1 MCWIY
6 YPKTF
11 ILIIYIVVSLRL
23 KDDENM
29 DKNKILTIW
38 LVSILIFG
46 APLIPLVSSEGFNS
60 GQSDEDEIDQRSE
73 LKNSVK
79 NELNKNYPNDLK
91 DSQTSH
97 PPIYIDGN
105 SDLADTAQSEGWPGD
120 GSENNPYIM
129 EGYGIDGNGSEC
141 MDVRDT
147 TDYFVIKDCTFFNGS
162 YGIKFNNLTH
172 GEIKNN
178 TINSNDVG
186 ILMGEDNSQNK
197 IIDNTLF
204 SNVEYGIQIKGRSRN
219 NTISRNNIFSNENYA
234 VYIKESNFVNISD
247 NTIKENGDYGIWV
260 KESSNLTIVN
270 NSLNSNDRDAIYIF
284 KDEHVNIINN
294 SLVNNEDGIRVDESS
309 KVNLQNN
316 SANSNNNCGIFVG
329 NSQEIN
335 VTNNQLIENEDT
347 GLHVIDCYN
356 IYIADNLG
364 YYNNISSIN
373 LYKSRKGILLNNEM
387 WGPGLSIGVINEN
400 TNIKNWNTHNID
412 TSNTVNDKPVYY
424 WKNRTGDII
433 PEDAGQVILGNCSEI
448 KVENLNFDEKTIGIQ
463 LGFSDNNY
471 IANNTISSSTMRGL
485 FLIESHDNMFI
496 NNSVKYTSNPSDDNL
511 KVAGFSI
518 LLSDGNK
525 MIENNISSNSLAILM
540 GYSKENQI
548 YHNNFI
554 NNTEEVIV
562 LGNNIWNDTYPTGG
576 NYWSNYSGTDQYS
589 GPNQDQPGGDGIGD
603 SNYTFNKNN
612 ADEYPLMEPWGSR
625 EQIPPNAPSN
635 PSPEDGD
642 TNVSTFTTLS
652 VSVSDPDEDPMDIT
666 FYNAFDDSVIKTK
679 SDVASG
685 SRATVNWSGLEP
697 NTEYNWYAVANDSHS
712 QTKSPEWSFKTSDN
726 YIPYQPSEPNPSDEA
741 TKVSTAPI
749 ISVKV
754 SDPDGENM
762 DVTFYNADD
771 DSEIGT
777 DNNVADG
784 DRASVIWSELSK
796 DTEYNW
802 YAVAND
808 GNYGTESAVWS
819 FTTIKPKNNPP
830 ESPMNPTP
838 DDGSSLVGTSPTLT
852 VDVSDPDGD
861 SMDVIFYD
869 ADDDSEIGIDNNVA
883 SGDSASVSWSGLSFS
898 TTYEWYAVA
907 NDSISDS
914 SSSIWSFTTGDIENN
929 PPDEPINPS
938 PTDGATGISISPTL
952 SVEVSDPDG
961 DSLDVTFYDADDD
974 SVIGSETSVSSGNT
988 ASIKWSGL
996 STSTSYGWY
1005 AVAID
1010 SELNNQSSTWSFTTG
1025 SVENNPPNKPTNPTP
1040 NDDATDVNTN
1050 PTLSVEVSDP
1060 EGDTMDVTFYDA
1072 SDDTIIGRD
1081 TSVSSGEVASI
1092 TWSSL
1097 SKITTYEWYVIAD
1110 DSELK
1115 NKSSLWSFTT
1125 KNEENNPPYS
1135 PRNPSPFSGAKNIE
1149 IPATISVDVSDPDDD
1164 KLKVTF
1170 YDASDDAIIDSKN
1183 SIESGDTVSVE
1194 WDGLSKDTT
1203 YEWYAISYDGSAD
1216 TVSSTWSFTT
1226 KVINNPPKEPTDP
1239 SIPDG
1244 DTDVNTDPTLSIVVT
1259 DPDSETLNV
1268 TFYDADDDNKIDEV
1282 TGIESGNT
1290 ASIDWSGLSK
1300 DTSYEWYVVVSDG
1313 ENETTS
1319 STFSF
1324 KTEEGDDSSEDVG
1337 DTWFYAGIGAVVI
1350 LILIA
1355 VIVLLNKRKK
1365 GPENMEPEGRNND
1378 DMYSYEVSER
1388 NTETKDESGWMSD
1401 QTDYN
1406 NEAETDT
1413 SAKNNEQF
1421 EDQIHPSENSNRYS
1435 NTDDGDY

>member
-1 MCWIY
+1 M
-6 YPKTF
+6 
-11 ILIIYIVVSLRL
+11 

-29 DKNKILTIW
+29 DKKKILTLC
-38 LVSILIFG
+38 LVSLLIFG
-46 APLIPLVSSEGFNS
+46 APLIPLVSSEGFIS
-60 GQSDEDEIDQRSE
+60 GQSDGNEVEIDQKSE
-73 LKNSVK
+73 LKKSDK
-79 NELNKNYPNDLK
+79 KEFKKNYLSDIK

-97 PPIYIDGN
+97 PPISIYGN
-105 SDLADTAQSEGWPGD
+105 TDLADTAQSEGWPGD
-120 GSENNPYIM
+120 GSENNPYII
-129 EGYGIDGNGSEC
+129 EGYSIDGNGSEC
-141 MDVRDT
+141 MNVQDT

-162 YGIKFNNLTH
+162 EGIKFNNLTH
-172 GEIKNN
+172 GVIKNN
-178 TINSNDVG
+178 MINSTDIG
-186 ILMGEDNSQNK
+186 IYIGRDNSQNK

-204 SNVEYGIQIKGRSRN
+204 SNEEYGIRIEGPSKN
-219 NTISRNNIFSNENYA
+219 NTISRNFIYNNKKYA
-234 VYIKESNFVNISD
+234 VYIKKSNFVNISD
-247 NTIKENGDYGIWV
+247 NTIKENDNGINII
-260 KESSNLTIVN
+260 ESSNLTILN
-270 NSLNSNDRDAIYIF
+270 NSLHSNDGDAIVIF
-284 KDEHVNIINN
+284 KDGHFKDGHVNIIDN
-294 SLVNNEDGIRVDESS
+294 SLVNNQDGIRVEESS
-309 KVNLQNN
+309 KVNVQNN
-316 SANSNNNCGIFVG
+316 SANSNNNCGIMVT
-329 NSQEIN
+329 NSQEISI
-335 VTNNQLIENEDT
+335 TNNSLTENEDT
-347 GLHVIDCYN
+347 GLHVIRCYK

-364 YYNNISSIN
+364 SYNNISSIN
-373 LYKSRKGILLNNEM
+373 LYESRKATLFNNKM
-387 WGPGLSIGVINEN
+387 WGPGLSLGIIEEN

-448 KVENLNFDEKTIGIQ
+448 KVENLNFDEKTTGIQ

-471 IANNTISSSTMRGL
+471 IANNTISSSTMKGL

-496 NNSVKYTSNPSDDNL
+496 NNSVKYTSSPLDRGL
-511 KVAGFSI
+511 YGAGFSI
-518 LLSDGNK
+518 FLSDGNK
-525 MIENNISSNSLAILM
+525 MIENNISSNDLAILM
-540 GYSKENQI
+540 GYSEKNQI

-554 NNTEEVIV
+554 NNTEEVNGI
-562 LGNNIWNDTYPTGG
+562 GNNIWNDTYPTGG
-576 NYWSNYSGTDQYS
+576 NYWSNYSGTDQYN
-589 GPNQDQPGGDGIGD
+589 GPDQDQPGSDGIGD
-603 SNYTFNKNN
+603 SNYTLYENN
-612 ADEYPLMEPWGSR
+612 VDEYPLMEPWGSR
-625 EQIPPNAPSN
+625 EQIPPNAPGD

-652 VSVSDPDEDPMDIT
+652 VSVSDPDEDSMDIT

-741 TKVSTAPI
+741 TEVSTAPI

-754 SDPDGENM
+754 SDPDGDSM
-762 DVTFYNADD
+762 DVTFYNASD

-796 DTEYNW
+796 DTEYSW

-808 GNYGTESAVWS
+808 GYYGTESAVWS

-830 ESPMNPTP
+830 EAPMNPIP
-838 DDGSSLVGTSPTLT
+838 DDGVSQVGTSPTLT
-852 VDVSDPDGD
+852 VDVSDPDDD
-861 SMDVIFYD
+861 SMDVTFYD
-869 ADDDSEIGIDNNVA
+869 ADDDSEIGTDNNVA
-883 SGDSASVSWSGLSFS
+883 TGDSASVSWSGLSFS

-907 NDSISDS
+907 NDSISES

-929 PPDEPINPS
+929 PPDEPMNPS
-938 PTDGATGISISPTL
+938 PTNGATGISISPTL

-988 ASIKWSGL
+988 ASVKWSGL

-1005 AVAID
+1005 AIASD
-1010 SELNNQSSTWSFTTG
+1010 SDLNNQSSTWSFTTG

-1040 NDDATDVNTN
+1040 NEGATDINTD

-1081 TSVSSGEVASI
+1081 TSISSGEVASI
-1092 TWSSL
+1092 TWNGL
-1097 SKITTYEWYVIAD
+1097 SKITTYEWYAIAD
-1110 DSELK
+1110 DSELE

-1135 PRNPSPFSGAKNIE
+1135 PRNPSPSDEAKNIN

-1164 KLKVTF
+1164 NMKVMF
-1170 YDASDDAIIDSKN
+1170 YDASDDTIIDSKN

-1194 WDGLSKDTT
+1194 WSGLSKDTT
-1203 YEWYAISYDGSAD
+1203 YDWYAISYDGSAD
-1216 TVSSTWSFTT
+1216 TRSSTWSFTT
-1226 KVINNPPKEPTDP
+1226 KVMNDPPNEPTDP

-1259 DPDSETLNV
+1259 DPDSETLDV
-1268 TFYDADDDNKIDEV
+1268 TFYDADDDSEIDEV
-1282 TGIESGNT
+1282 TGVESGGT
-1290 ASIDWSGLSK
+1290 ASIDWSGLSE
-1300 DTSYEWYVVVSDG
+1300 DSSYEWYVVVSDG
-1313 ENETTS
+1313 KNETTS

-1337 DTWFYAGIGAVVI
+1337 NTWFYAGIGAVVI

-1365 GPENMEPEGRNND
+1365 NSETFEPEGRNDD
-1378 DMYSYEVSER
+1378 DMYSHGESWR
-1388 NTETKDESGWMSD
+1388 ITETNEESDWMSD
-1401 QTDYN
+1401 HN
-1406 NEAETDT
+1406 NAYDEPETSTENDD
-1413 SAKNNEQF
+1413 QF
-1421 EDQIHPSENSNRYS
+1421 EDQINPPENSEMYS
-1435 NTDDGDY
+1435 NTDENEY